1 MFLPGWDNISRV
13 NDMLMA
19 DPVFRS
25 SETLQLQ
32 PECLANY
39 THFMIFTIYLSSSLH
54 PSLYQSSPTAP
65 HPPLPRPLPP
75 HPAALHDADSE
86 PAVGL

>member
-13 NDMLMA
+13 NDMLTA

-25 SETLQLQ
+25 SETHLLQ
-32 PECLANY
+32 PECLADY
-39 THFMIFTIYLSSSLH
+39 TNLMIFIIYLTSSLH
-54 PSLYQSSPTAP
+54 PSLYLSSPTV
-65 HPPLPRPLPP
+65 LPRPLPP
-75 HPAALHDADSE
+75 HPTALHDADSE